1 MKKFIRWALVV
12 LVLAAVGVGG
22 YWYYQSHVVSAAT
35 TTSGQTYAQIVEVTQ
50 GNMAATASVVGQL
63 EAEQSASLAFE
74 KMSDTANLLTLAVQA
89 GNVVTRGQVLATIDS
104 VSYQQALDQANSDL
118 LAAKETLADLKTPAT
133 ALEIAQ
139 ADVAASKAKVALQ
152 KAQDTLYDL
161 VNPDIPG
168 LESAV
173 ASAKSALA
181 KAQANVLAQQQ
192 DTAAKTQLDKLI
204 YAETTPTAEYNRL
217 ASETYSDDLYQ
228 DRLNLAYNKMMDTQ
242 DARVTN
248 QLNSQSGAL
257 QAQMTLRT
265 AQATLADAQEAL
277 AEAKAGG
284 DKLKVATAKVAV
296 NQAKVDLEAAQKARQ
311 DLDEG
316 ADATEVAT
324 AQAAVDKAQL
334 AVSEAETA
342 LAGTQ
347 LVAPFDG
354 TILETHAAA
363 GDLVSANTAILTLAN
378 MDTLQVAASV
388 DETTIRQVKAG
399 QTAAITFDAF
409 PGQSFTGQVLSV
421 PLQGTLE
428 GGVMVYTVPVSLTGA
443 EKLALRVGMT
453 ANVEIKVADITDAL
467 LLPTIALQQ
476 SNGQYQVL
484 VPTTADPNG
493 ATQAVTVEV
502 GLSDGTYTQILKGL
516 SAGDKVV
523 EQVKSTTSDDNQQMG
538 PGDRQSRLSELP
550 VTLCVSGLTTQL
562 PLRRDASEVHMR
574 LYRR

>member
-1 MKKFIRWALVV
+1 MKKIIRWALGV
-12 LVLAAVGVGG
+12 LVLAAVSIGG
-22 YWYYQSHVVSAAT
+22 YWYYQSHVVSAET
-35 TTSGQTYAQIVEVTQ
+35 TTSGTTYAQIVEVTQ

-74 KMSDTANLLTLAVQA
+74 KMSDTASLLTLAVQA
-89 GNVVTRGQVLATIDS
+89 GNVVTKGQVLATIDS

-139 ADVAASKAKVALQ
+139 ADVAVSKAKVALQ
-152 KAQDTLYDL
+152 TAQDALDEL
-161 VNPDIPG
+161 VNPDMPS

-192 DTAAKTQLDKLI
+192 DTAGKTQLDQLI
-204 YAETTPTAEYNRL
+204 YAETTPTAEYTRL
-217 ASETYSDDLYQ
+217 AAETYSDPLYQ

-284 DKLKVATAKVAV
+284 DKLTVATAKVAV
-296 NQAKVDLEAAQKARQ
+296 NQAKVDLQAAQKARQ

-334 AVSEAETA
+334 AVSEAEVA

-354 TILETHAAA
+354 TILETNAVA
-363 GDLVSANTAILTLAN
+363 GDPISADTMVLTLAN
-378 MDTLQVAASV
+378 LDTLQVAASV

-409 PGQSFTGQVLSV
+409 PGQNFTGQVLSV

-453 ANVEIKVADITDAL
+453 ANVDIKVADITDAL
-467 LLPTIALQQ
+467 LVPTIALQQ
-476 SNGQYQVL
+476 SNGRYQVL

-516 SAGDKVV
+516 SVGDKVV
-523 EQVKSTTSDDNQQMG
+523 EQVKSTTLTSNQQMG
-538 PGDRQSRLSELP
+538 PGGMDMGGGGP
-550 VTLCVSGLTTQL
+550 PAPPSGGARPGQ
-562 PLRRDASEVHMR
+562 
-574 LYRR
+574 

>member
-1 MKKFIRWALVV
+1 MKKIIRWALGV

-63 EAEQSASLAFE
+63 EADQSVSLAFE

-89 GNVVTRGQVLATIDS
+89 GNVVTKGQVLATIDS
-104 VSYQQALDQANSDL
+104 MSYQQALDQANSDL
-118 LAAKETLADLKTPAT
+118 LAAKETLADLKTLAT

-139 ADVAASKAKVALQ
+139 ADVAVSKAKVALQ
-152 KAQDTLYDL
+152 TAQDALDDL
-161 VNPDIPG
+161 INPDMPS

-181 KAQANVLAQQQ
+181 TAQANVLAQEQ
-192 DTAAKTQLDKLI
+192 DAAAKTQLDQLI
-204 YAETTPTAEYNRL
+204 YAESTPTAEYTRL
-217 ASETYSDDLYQ
+217 AAETYSDALYQ

-257 QAQMTLRT
+257 QAQMTLRIG
-265 AQATLADAQEAL
+265 QATLADAQEAL

-284 DKLKVATAKVAV
+284 DKLQVATAKVAV
-296 NQAKVDLEAAQKARQ
+296 NQAKVDLQAAQEARQ

-334 AVSEAETA
+334 AVSEAEDA
-342 LAGTQ
+342 LAGTL
-347 LVAPFDG
+347 LVASFDG
-354 TILETHAAA
+354 TILETNAVA
-363 GDLVSANTAILTLAN
+363 GDPVSADTTVLTLAN
-378 MDTLQVAASV
+378 LDTLQVAASV
-388 DETTIRQVKAG
+388 DETAIRQVKAG

-409 PGQSFTGQVLSV
+409 PGQSFTGQVLSI

-484 VPTTADPNG
+484 VSTTDDPNG

-502 GLSDGTYTQILKGL
+502 GLNDGTYTQILKGL
-516 SAGDKVV
+516 SVGDKVV
-523 EQVKSTTSDDNQQMG
+523 EQVKSTTSDNNQQMG
-538 PGDRQSRLSELP
+538 PGGMDMGGGGP
-550 VTLCVSGLTTQL
+550 PAPPSGGGA
-562 PLRRDASEVHMR
+562 PPGR
-574 LYRR
+574 

>member
-1 MKKFIRWALVV
+1 MKKIIRWALVV

-50 GNMAATASVVGQL
+50 GNMSATASVVGQL

-89 GNVVTRGQVLATIDS
+89 GNVVTKGQVLATIDS

-139 ADVAASKAKVALQ
+139 ADVAVSKAKVALQ
-152 KAQDTLYDL
+152 KAQDALDDL
-161 VNPDIPG
+161 LNPDIPS
-168 LESAV
+168 LESTV

-284 DKLKVATAKVAV
+284 DASTSSALALATAKVAV

-354 TILETHAAA
+354 TILATNVAA

-378 MDTLQVAASV
+378 LDTLQVAASV

-484 VPTTADPNG
+484 VPTTDDPNG

-516 SAGDKVV
+516 SVGDKVV
-523 EQVKSTTSDDNQQMG
+523 EQVKSTTSDNNQQMG
-538 PGDRQSRLSELP
+538 PGGPGGMDMGGGAP
-550 VTLCVSGLTTQL
+550 PAPPSGGAR
-562 PLRRDASEVHMR
+562 PGR
-574 LYRR
+574 

>member
-1 MKKFIRWALVV
+1 MKKSIRWTLGV

-50 GNMAATASVVGQL
+50 GSMSATASVVGQL

-74 KMSDTANLLTLAVQA
+74 KMSDTASLLTLAVQA
-89 GNVVTRGQVLATIDS
+89 GNVVTKGQVLATIDS
-104 VSYQQALDQANSDL
+104 ASYQQALDQANSDL

-133 ALEIAQ
+133 ALESAQ
-139 ADVAASKAKVALQ
+139 ADVAVSKATVALQ
-152 KAQDTLYDL
+152 KAQDALDDL
-161 VNPDIPG
+161 VNPDMPS

-228 DRLNLAYNKMMDTQ
+228 DRLALAYNKMMDTQ
-242 DARVTN
+242 DARVSN

-284 DKLKVATAKVAV
+284 DASTSSALALATAKVAV

-316 ADATEVAT
+316 ADAIEVAT

-354 TILETHAAA
+354 TILETNADA
-363 GDLVSANTAILTLAN
+363 GDLLSADTAILTLAN
-378 MDTLQVAASV
+378 LDTLQVAASV

-421 PLQGTLE
+421 PLQGALQ
-428 GGVMVYTVPVSLTGA
+428 GGVMVYTVPVSLKGA

-516 SAGDKVV
+516 RVGDKVV
-523 EQVKSTTSDDNQQMG
+523 DTGQVHYIG
-538 PGDRQSRLSELP
+538 
-550 VTLCVSGLTTQL
+550 
-562 PLRRDASEVHMR
+562 
-574 LYRR
+574 

>member
-1 MKKFIRWALVV
+1 MKKIIRWALGV

-22 YWYYQSHVVSAAT
+22 YWYYQSHVVSAET

-89 GNVVTRGQVLATIDS
+89 GNVVTKGQVLATIDS

-139 ADVAASKAKVALQ
+139 ADVAVSKAKVALQ
-152 KAQDTLYDL
+152 TAQDALDDL
-161 VNPDIPG
+161 VNPDMPS

-181 KAQANVLAQQQ
+181 KAQANVLAQEQ
-192 DTAAKTQLDKLI
+192 DTAAKTQLDQLI
-204 YAETTPTAEYNRL
+204 YAESTPTAEYNRL
-217 ASETYSDDLYQ
+217 AAKPTPMTLYQ

-257 QAQMTLRT
+257 QAQMTLRN

-284 DKLKVATAKVAV
+284 GRQAQTVATAKVAV
-296 NQAKVDLEAAQKARQ
+296 NQAKVDLQAAQKARQ

-334 AVSEAETA
+334 AVSEAEAA

-354 TILETHAAA
+354 TILETNAVA
-363 GDLVSANTAILTLAN
+363 GDPVSANTTVLTLAN
-378 MDTLQVAASV
+378 MDTL
-388 DETTIRQVKAG
+388 AG
-399 QTAAITFDAF
+399 
-409 PGQSFTGQVLSV
+409 
-421 PLQGTLE
+421 
-428 GGVMVYTVPVSLTGA
+428 GGVG
-443 EKLALRVGMT
+443 R
-453 ANVEIKVADITDAL
+453 
-467 LLPTIALQQ
+467 
-476 SNGQYQVL
+476 
-484 VPTTADPNG
+484 
-493 ATQAVTVEV
+493 
-502 GLSDGTYTQILKGL
+502 
-516 SAGDKVV
+516 
-523 EQVKSTTSDDNQQMG
+523 
-538 PGDRQSRLSELP
+538 
-550 VTLCVSGLTTQL
+550 
-562 PLRRDASEVHMR
+562 
-574 LYRR
+574 

>member
-1 MKKFIRWALVV
+1 MKKIIRWALGV

-89 GNVVTRGQVLATIDS
+89 GNVVTKGQVLATIDS

-139 ADVAASKAKVALQ
+139 ADVAVSKAKVALQ
-152 KAQDTLYDL
+152 KAQDALDDL
-161 VNPDIPG
+161 VNPDIPS

-334 AVSEAETA
+334 AVSEAEAA

-354 TILETHAAA
+354 TILETNVAA

-467 LLPTIALQQ
+467 LVPTIALQQ

-516 SAGDKVV
+516 SVGDKVV
-523 EQVKSTTSDDNQQMG
+523 EQVKSTTSDNNQQMG
-538 PGDRQSRLSELP
+538 PGGPGGMDMGGGAP
-550 VTLCVSGLTTQL
+550 PAPPSGGGA
-562 PLRRDASEVHMR
+562 PPGR
-574 LYRR
+574 